1 MRVREKLLVV
11 FGIIQSG
18 LALLTLFLAVV
29 IFFNFFDVQSILAI
43 AQEFVDFY
51 EKLYYIFS
59 PKIAQ
64 KMQQNAAVKNVI
76 RWVVVS
82 SIVYF
87 LRRAVGLIEQKKR

>member
-51 EKLYYIFS
+51 VTFLLVFGVFLI
-59 PKIAQ
+59 
-64 KMQQNAAVKNVI
+64 
-76 RWVVVS
+76 VS
-82 SIVYF
+82 GLF
-87 LRRAVGLIEQKKR
+87 LINEWMGQRK